1 MPRALS
7 RRPVAPAAALLA
19 VTIMAGLLAG
29 EARAQGQ
36 LAGPDDEP
44 QTAVAQSATSDQPA
58 QGEPDAQPSIRSSL
72 PQNGDPTGFNR
83 FLHDRGV
90 EYSLTY
96 IGEGLGNA
104 RGGVRRGA
112 IYQGRLDAQV
122 DADLDTLLGW
132 KGATFHANAYQIH
145 GTGLSRYFTGNLMV
159 TSGIEALP
167 STRLYELWLE
177 QSFLDKR
184 VSVRAGQLAADTEFF
199 VSQTAGLFVNATFG
213 WPTITAS
220 NLPSGGP
227 AYPLATPGIRVKVEP
242 VKNFTVRVG
251 VFNGDPAGRGD
262 RDPQLLNRD
271 GTNFRLRDPALLM
284 AEAAYAYNTEKDAPG
299 LPGTVKLGYWHHFG
313 RFDDQRLDDTGL
325 SLADPSTS
333 GIARRL
339 RGNEG
344 FYGIIDQSIYRVPGK
359 DDQGAS
365 VFVRVSASPSDRNL
379 VSFYA
384 DAGVAYKGLIPGR
397 PDDTAGLGVGYTQIS
412 GRATAFDRD
421 TLFFTG
427 TPGPVRR
434 SEALIEA
441 TYQAVVVPGFTVQPD
456 FQYIF
461 RPGAGIVNPRD
472 RNQGRVKNAAVL
484 GVRATIRY

>member
-1 MPRALS
+1 MPSRFVRHVAGPLAL
-7 RRPVAPAAALLA
+7 AA
-19 VTIMAGLLAG
+19 VLAG
-29 EARAQGQ
+29 AARAQN
-36 LAGPDDEP
+36 LTGPDDEP
-44 QTAVAQSATSDQPA
+44 QTSVAQSTTSDQPA

-72 PQNGDPTGFNR
+72 PRNGDPTGFNR
-83 FLHDRGV
+83 FLHDRGI

-96 IGEGLGNA
+96 IGESLGNPT
-104 RGGVRRGA
+104 GGARRGA
-112 IYQGRLDAQV
+112 VYQGRLDAQV
-122 DADLDTLLGW
+122 DADLDTLMGW

-145 GTGLSRYFTGNLMV
+145 GTGLSRYFLNNLMV
-159 TSGIEALP
+159 TSGLEALP
-167 STRLYELWLE
+167 STRLYELWIE

-251 VFNGDPAGRGD
+251 VFNGDPAGPGD

-271 GTNFRLRDPALLM
+271 GTNFRTRDPALLM
-284 AEAAYAYNTEKDAPG
+284 TEAAYAYNTEKGSSG
-299 LPGTVKLGYWHHFG
+299 LPGTVKLGYWHQFG
-313 RFDDQRLDDTGL
+313 RFGDQEFDNTGL
-325 SLADPSTS
+325 SLADPNTT

-339 RGNEG
+339 RGNDG
-344 FYGIIDQSIYRVPGK
+344 IYGIIDQSIYREPGK

-365 VFVRVSASPSDRNL
+365 VFVRASASPSDRNL

-384 DAGVAYKGLIPGR
+384 DAGLAYKGLIPGR
-397 PDDTAGLGVGYTQIS
+397 PDDTAGVGVGYTKVS
-412 GRATAFDRD
+412 GRDTALDRD
-421 TLFFTG
+421 VIFFTG
-427 TPGPVRR
+427 QLGPVRR

-461 RPGAGIVNPRD
+461 RPGGGIVNPRD
-472 RNQGRVKNAAVL
+472 PAQGRIRNAAVL